1 MGVHGQQRIFAFC
14 IDKVASGKGSPD
26 NLNGSYVCIFKGVSR
41 LRLTLC
47 GFVEDC

>member
-26 NLNGSYVCIFKGVSR
+26 NLNSSYVCIFKGVSR